1 MRLVKSWCPGQRSL
15 PRTNRFALATS
26 CTLDSAWQAQTGPGN
41 WTLTPLISVLVFSFL
56 INQAASAASSARP
69 LVGHIMALL
78 AVFEQADAL
87 PPESSPEA
95 NQLIHALIQTQAAL
109 TKSTDPATRRWF
121 SEALL
126 RGTQRGGIP
135 IPSDALTSHALE
147 AILTYAA
154 THRPVDEPAVLAG
167 LKAFNIGESDF
178 TLMARV
184 YQQEKS
190 RLSAAGQDLHSVYEK
205 ERQKIPLQ

>member
-1 MRLVKSWCPGQRSL
+1 VKTTCLLAALVVSL
-15 PRTNRFALATS
+15 L
-26 CTLDSAWQAQTGPGN
+26 L
-41 WTLTPLISVLVFSFL
+41 
-56 INQAASAASSARP
+56 NQAASAASSAQP

-78 AVFEQADAL
+78 SVFEQADAL

-121 SEALL
+121 AEAF
-126 RGTQRGGIP
+126 RRAEQRGGVP
-135 IPSDALTSHALE
+135 VPSDALTSRALE

-154 THRPVDEPAVLAG
+154 IRRPVDDPEVLAG
-167 LKAFNIGESDF
+167 LKGFNIGESDF

-184 YQQEKS
+184 YQQAKS

-205 ERQKIPLQ
+205 ERQKMPLR

>member
-1 MRLVKSWCPGQRSL
+1 MKTTCLLAALVVSL
-15 PRTNRFALATS
+15 L
-26 CTLDSAWQAQTGPGN
+26 L
-41 WTLTPLISVLVFSFL
+41 
-56 INQAASAASSARP
+56 NQAASAASSAQP

-78 AVFEQADAL
+78 SVFEQADAL

-121 SEALL
+121 AEAL
-126 RGTQRGGIP
+126 RRTEQQGGGP
-135 IPSDALTSHALE
+135 VPSDALTSRALE

-154 THRPVDEPAVLAG
+154 IRRPVDDPEVLAG
-167 LKAFNIGESDF
+167 LKDFNIGESDF

-184 YQQEKS
+184 YQQAKS
-190 RLSAAGQDLHSVYEK
+190 RLSAAGQDLHSVYEN
-205 ERQKIPLQ
+205 ERQKMPLR

>member
-1 MRLVKSWCPGQRSL
+1 
-15 PRTNRFALATS
+15 
-26 CTLDSAWQAQTGPGN
+26 
-41 WTLTPLISVLVFSFL
+41 
-56 INQAASAASSARP
+56 
-69 LVGHIMALL
+69 MALL
-78 AVFEQADAL
+78 SVFEQADAL

-121 SEALL
+121 SEAL
-126 RGTQRGGIP
+126 RRAEQRGGIP
-135 IPSDALTSHALE
+135 IPSDALTSRALE

-167 LKAFNIGESDF
+167 LKAFNIGDSDF

-184 YQQEKS
+184 YQQAKS
-190 RLSAAGQDLHSVYEK
+190 RLNAARQDLHSVYEK
-205 ERQKIPLQ
+205 ERQKMPLQ

>member
-1 MRLVKSWCPGQRSL
+1 VKTTCLLAALVVSL
-15 PRTNRFALATS
+15 L
-26 CTLDSAWQAQTGPGN
+26 L
-41 WTLTPLISVLVFSFL
+41 
-56 INQAASAASSARP
+56 NQAASAASSAQP

-78 AVFEQADAL
+78 SVFEQANAL

-121 SEALL
+121 AEAL
-126 RGTQRGGIP
+126 RRTEQQGGGP
-135 IPSDALTSHALE
+135 VPSDALTSRALE

-154 THRPVDEPAVLAG
+154 IRRPVDDPEVLAG
-167 LKAFNIGESDF
+167 LKDFNIGESDF

-184 YQQEKS
+184 YQQAKS
-190 RLSAAGQDLHSVYEK
+190 RLSAAGQDLHSVYEN
-205 ERQKIPLQ
+205 ERQKMPLR

>member
-1 MRLVKSWCPGQRSL
+1 MKITCRLAALGFSL
-15 PRTNRFALATS
+15 
-26 CTLDSAWQAQTGPGN
+26 
-41 WTLTPLISVLVFSFL
+41 LV
-56 INQAASAASSARP
+56 NNAASAASSAQP

-78 AVFEQADAL
+78 SVFEQADAL

-121 SEALL
+121 SEAL
-126 RGTQRGGIP
+126 RRAEQRGGVP
-135 IPSDALTSHALE
+135 VPSDALTSRALD

-154 THRPVDEPAVLAG
+154 IRRPVDDPEVLAG
-167 LKAFNIGESDF
+167 LKDFNIGESDF
-178 TLMARV
+178 TLLARV
-184 YQQEKS
+184 YQQAKN

-205 ERQKIPLQ
+205 ERQKMPLR

>member
-1 MRLVKSWCPGQRSL
+1 VKITCL
-15 PRTNRFALATS
+15 LA
-26 CTLDSAWQAQTGPGN
+26 A
-41 WTLTPLISVLVFSFL
+41 LVFSL
-56 INQAASAASSARP
+56 LMNQAASSASSPRP

-121 SEALL
+121 SEAL
-126 RGTQRGGIP
+126 RRAEQRGGVP
-135 IPSDALTSHALE
+135 IPSDALSSRALE
-147 AILTYAA
+147 AIMAYAA
-154 THRPVDEPAVLAG
+154 IHRPVDEPGVLAG
-167 LKAFNIGESDF
+167 LKEFNIGESDL

-184 YQQEKS
+184 YQQAKS
-190 RLSAAGQDLHSVYEK
+190 RLSAAGQNVHALYEK
-205 ERQKIPLQ
+205 EREKMPLR